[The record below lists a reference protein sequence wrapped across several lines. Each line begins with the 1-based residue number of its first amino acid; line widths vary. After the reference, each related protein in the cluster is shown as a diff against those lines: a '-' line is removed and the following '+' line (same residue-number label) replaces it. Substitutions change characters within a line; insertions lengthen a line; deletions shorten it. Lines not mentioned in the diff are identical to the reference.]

1 MRADLTQGAP
11 IAVRVL
17 IVEPMPLLRLGLQV
31 TIENEQDLRVVGV
44 VGDLEAAS
52 KASRAAW
59 PDVVLLSRALTDTD
73 FPDALL
79 FVKHLQKRVPGT
91 RTILLGQG
99 IDELDARR
107 AIRAGAWG
115 YLPIT
120 IAPSAL
126 AAAVRAVHA
135 GEIALPRSLIRQLL
149 VEARSNSEAS

>member
-1 MRADLTQGAP
+1 MGGDLAQGVP

-31 TIENEQDLRVVGV
+31 TMEKEPDLEVVGV
-44 VGDLEAAS
+44 VDDLEAAE
-52 KASRAAW
+52 KAISAAW
-59 PDVVLLSRALTDTD
+59 PDVVLVSRVLTGKG
-73 FPDALL
+73 FPDVLL
-79 FVKHLQKRVPGT
+79 FVEQLQKRVPGT

-120 IAPSAL
+120 IAPAAL

-149 VEARSNSEAS
+149 VGTGSRSAAS

>member
-1 MRADLTQGAP
+1 
-11 IAVRVL
+11 
-17 IVEPMPLLRLGLQV
+17 MPLLRLGLQV
-31 TIENEQDLRVVGV
+31 TMEKELDLQVVGV
-44 VGDLEAAS
+44 VDDLEAAE
-52 KASRAAW
+52 KASSAAW
-59 PDVVLLSRALTDTD
+59 PDVVLLSRVLTGKG
-73 FPDALL
+73 FPDVIL
-79 FVKHLQKRVPGT
+79 FVEQLQKRVPGT

-135 GEIALPRSLIRQLL
+135 GEIVLPRTLIRQLL